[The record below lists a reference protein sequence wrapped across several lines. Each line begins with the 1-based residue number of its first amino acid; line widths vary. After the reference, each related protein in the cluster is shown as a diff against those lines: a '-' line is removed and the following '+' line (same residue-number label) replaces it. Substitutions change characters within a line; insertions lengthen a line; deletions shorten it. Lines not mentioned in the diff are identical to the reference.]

1 MNRNLY
7 QAGLLVRFFDRSIY
21 PALVIVLFANVVTA
35 RSSFP
40 KPTVETNKVLPL
52 AYPYGNHSQDIGVKG
67 SVSDAKGDPLTG
79 VSVVIKGTTTGTIT
93 DANGNYTLN
102 VPDGNVTLVFSF
114 IGFTAREI
122 PLNNQSI
129 LNVVLSDDAK
139 ALEEVVV
146 TGYSS
151 QRKKDIT
158 GSVAIVKVSD
168 LQSLPA
174 STAENQLQG
183 RAAGVTVISNNQ
195 PGSVSTV
202 RIRGFASFTGNDP
215 LYIVDGVPTGSLLG
229 INPSD
234 VESMQVLKDAASASI
249 YGARASNGVIVVTT
263 KKGKTG
269 SAKVAY
275 DVSYG
280 IQDPG
285 KGWTNM
291 LNPQEYA
298 DLTWLALKNSGQ
310 PQQSVQYGKGATPVL
325 PDYLL
330 AGTASGL
337 KEGDPATNPA
347 LYNLSYANLADANY
361 APYLIVKAN
370 KQGTNWWKEV
380 TRKAPITNHNLTVS
394 GGAPDKSRYL
404 FSLNYFNQDGIVIEN
419 FYKRYSARINTEF
432 TLKKNIRI
440 GQNLQVYTSQANTAA
455 NNTEASELA
464 LARYILPIVPLYT
477 IREGDFAGTKG
488 NGLGT
493 ADNPVAVRERTKNN
507 RANTFGIFGN
517 MYLEVDFLKHFTA
530 RSSFGGS
537 YGTNDY
543 TNYPT
548 IEYEGAENNRNPTLA
563 VGFFKNRSWTWT
575 NQLTYKNTFGDH
587 SLQVLAGTEAVDDA
601 GNRIEGSRSN
611 YFLYT
616 NLNAIT
622 LSSGTSNQLVSGFPN
637 TPASLF
643 SLFGKVDYEF
653 KNKYIASV
661 IVRRDGSSRFGVD
674 NRYAVFPAG
683 SLGWRISEEA
693 FLKNVTWL
701 TDLKLRGSYGLMGN
715 QRIDPAN
722 QYTQFS
728 TSKGA
733 ASYDIGGTSTTPQ
746 SGYYLSFIGN
756 SAGKWETNVST
767 NVGFDATFFGGK
779 TDISFDWYQKK
790 TNNLLYTV
798 EQLATAGGI
807 AAQNPPFFNVGS
819 MKNTGI
825 DLAISQ
831 RANLRKVKLDATL
844 TLTTYKNEITK
855 IADGIS
861 YFDYNSPLNEQNRIG
876 GVFTRNAVGHP
887 INAYF
892 GYDVIGLFQSA
903 DDVAKSP
910 TQQSAAPGR
919 FKYRDANGD
928 GKIDTDDRVF
938 FGNPNP
944 KFTYGLNL
952 NLSYKGF
959 DLAGFFYGVQGR
971 DAINYARFT
980 TDFYSQG
987 VTNKSK
993 EALYNSWRPDNLG
1006 AKVPIQETVGNFS
1019 TNAIPNSYYKE
1030 DASYLR
1036 LKNLSLGY
1044 TLPTHLLNTIGVD
1057 RLRVYIQ
1064 ATNLFTITRYTGLEP
1079 EIISTDDRAAG
1090 IDANA
1095 YPAVKQYLVGASIN
1109 F

>member
-1 MNRNLY
+1 MMNNLY
-7 QAGLLVRFFDRSIY
+7 SILVPVFLMTSAVSASPSLPVKTGNAAQQTVFFSGRYRLEI
-21 PALVIVLFANVVTA
+21 P
-35 RSSFP
+35 
-40 KPTVETNKVLPL
+40 
-52 AYPYGNHSQDIGVKG
+52 VKG
-67 SVSDAKGDPLTG
+67 KVSDAKGEPLTG
-79 VSVVIKGTTTGTIT
+79 VSVVVKGSSTGTIT
-93 DANGNYTLN
+93 DAAGKYSIN
-102 VPDGNVTLVFSF
+102 VPDGNAILVFSF
-114 IGFTAREI
+114 IGFTKQEI
-122 PLNNQSI
+122 PVNAQTTLD
-129 LNVVLSDDAK
+129 VVLSDDAK

-168 LQSLPA
+168 LQALPA
-174 STAENQLQG
+174 SSAENQLQG

-215 LYIVDGVPTGSLLG
+215 LYIVDGVPTGSLVG
-229 INPSD
+229 INPGD

-263 KKGKTG
+263 KKGKVG
-269 SAKVAY
+269 SAKVSY

-280 IQDPG
+280 VQNPG

-298 DLTWLALKNSGQ
+298 DLQWLALKNSGQ

-330 AGTASGL
+330 AGTASGV
-337 KEGDPATNPA
+337 KEGDPAANPA
-347 LYNLSYANLADANY
+347 LYDLSYANLASSTY

-380 TRKAPITNHNLTVS
+380 TRNAPIANHNLTVS

-404 FSLNYFNQDGIVIEN
+404 FSFNYFNQDGIVINN
-419 FYKRYSARINTEF
+419 FYKRYSARVNTEF

-440 GQNLQVYTSQANTAA
+440 GENLQVSTTQANGAA

-464 LARYILPIVPLYT
+464 LARYILPIIPVYT

-493 ADNPVAVRERTKNN
+493 ADNPVAVRDRIKNN
-507 RANTFGIFGN
+507 RANAFGIFGN

-530 RSSFGGS
+530 RTSFGGS

-548 IEYEGAENNRNPTLA
+548 IEYEGSENNRNPTLA
-563 VGFFKNRSWTWT
+563 VGFFKNQSWTWT
-575 NQLTYKNTFGDH
+575 NQISYKNTFGDH
-587 SLQVLAGTEAVDDA
+587 NLQVLAGTEAVEDA
-601 GNRIEGSRSN
+601 GNRIEGSRST
-611 YFLYT
+611 YFTYT
-616 NLNAIT
+616 NQNAIT
-622 LSSGTSNQLVSGFPN
+622 LSSGTANQLVSGFPN

-643 SLFGKVDYEF
+643 SLFGKVDYEY
-653 KNKYIASV
+653 KNKYLASV
-661 IVRRDGSSRFGVD
+661 TVRRDGSSRFGPD
-674 NRYAVFPAG
+674 NRYAVFPSVSA
-683 SLGWRISEEA
+683 GWRISEES
-693 FLKNVTWL
+693 FLKNVLWL
-701 TDLKLRGSYGLMGN
+701 TDLKLRGSYGMMGN
-715 QRIDPAN
+715 QRINPAN
-722 QYTQFS
+722 QYTQFA
-728 TSKGA
+728 TSRSA
-733 ASYDIGGTSTTPQ
+733 AAYDIAGTNNNPQ
-746 SGYYLSFIGN
+746 AGYYLSFIGN

-767 NVGFDATFFGGK
+767 NIGFDATLFGGK

-790 TNNLLYTV
+790 TNDLLYTV

-807 AAQNPPFFNVGS
+807 ASQNPPFFNVGS

-831 RANLRKVKLDATL
+831 RANLSDVKLDATL
-844 TLTTYKNEITK
+844 TFTTYANEITK
-855 IADGIS
+855 IADGIT

-910 TQQSAAPGR
+910 TQQSAGPGR

-928 GKIDTDDRVF
+928 GKIDANDRVF

-944 KFTYGLNL
+944 TFTYGLNL
-952 NLSYKGF
+952 NLAYKGF

-980 TDFYSQG
+980 TDFYAQG

-993 EALYNSWRPDNLG
+993 DALYNSWRPDNLG
-1006 AKVPIQETVGNFS
+1006 ATVPIQETVGNFS

-1044 TLPTHLLNTIGVD
+1044 TLPTPLLSRVGVD
-1057 RLRVYIQ
+1057 RLRVYVQ

-1095 YPAVKQYLVGASIN
+1095 YPAVKQYLVGASLT